1 MQRRRRHRR
10 RRERQR
16 SESAANF
23 LLSLPRL
30 LLRTIGTGRSRCGL
44 GVDMDRVYKGW
55 GMGWAEGGGV
65 IWSPAAI
72 SLQLFAL
79 LFGLCHCLLFVCLP
93 SFRQSAARCPLP
105 ADVAVAVNVC
115 VGAPFEIV
123 E

>member
-1 MQRRRRHRR
+1 MQRHRRR

-44 GVDMDRVYKGW
+44 GVDMDGVCKGW
-55 GMGWAEGGGV
+55 GMGWAEGRGV
-65 IWSPAAI
+65 IWSSAAI

-79 LFGLCHCLLFVCLP
+79 LFGLCHCLLFVCLFAFVSP
-93 SFRQSAARCPLP
+93 ARCPLP